1 MTDAHT
7 LHRAHRLHRA
17 HDCRKDRLVIVLR
30 RFAQRGRV
38 KVFVVPRRMS
48 RCTAAR
54 TGATRNRTRTD
65 TAQAAEAAA
74 PHRRDDRGR
83 RAFLSRRASGNVPH
97 SPARRR
103 IGLTRGASV
112 FARADEMLR
121 ASAHAIADAIRDGNL
136 AAGTR
141 LPSLQQIMHRVM
153 PVDRASR
160 TNK

>member
-1 MTDAHT
+1 M
-7 LHRAHRLHRA
+7 
-17 HDCRKDRLVIVLR
+17 IVLR
-30 RFAQRGRV
+30 RFALRGRV

-48 RCTAAR
+48 RCTAAPR
-54 TGATRNRTRTD
+54 REP
-65 TAQAAEAAA
+65 AQRGTERGLI
-74 PHRRDDRGR
+74 PHKQRKRQ
-83 RAFLSRRASGNVPH
+83 
-97 SPARRR
+97 RR
-103 IGLTRGASV
+103 IGLTRGGSV

-141 LPSLQQIMHRVM
+141 LPSLQQIVVQHRVM